1 MQIRD
6 IKRALTAKLDARE
19 VEGKKHDRYAV
30 YDPDKPDRKLYSID
44 FSRGAASI
52 DGESL
57 LRHIAVEELRLRS
70 LRDLK
75 DLVNCPLDG
84 ATALKLIH
92 TSVSDLR

>member
-6 IKRALTAKLDARE
+6 IKRALTTKLDAHE

-30 YDPDKPDRKLYSID
+30 YDPDKPERKLCSIY

-52 DGESL
+52 DDESL

-84 ATALKLIH
+84 ATALRLIR
-92 TSVSDLR
+92 SSASE